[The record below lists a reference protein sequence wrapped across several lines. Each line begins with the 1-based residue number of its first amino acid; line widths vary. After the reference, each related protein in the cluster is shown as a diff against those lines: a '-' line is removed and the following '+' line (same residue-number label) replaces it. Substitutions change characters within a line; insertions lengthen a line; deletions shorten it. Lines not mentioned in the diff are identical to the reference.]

1 MKQYLAFFRIRF
13 TSGLQYRVAAWSG
26 AGTQLFWGLMEI
38 LMFRAFYLYA
48 PDKLP
53 MDIQALSNYVWIQQA
68 TLSIWNVTGWDFELF
83 QSIQSGAVA
92 YELIRPSNLYAMW
105 SARSFGS
112 RLSRAALRFLPVLLV
127 GSLLPAPYG
136 LRLTVPASAFVMF
149 LLSLLL
155 TLWLCVAIELVCYGA
170 TFFLTDYRSIT
181 TFFVA
186 LAEAFSGDLLPLPFF
201 PTTLR
206 RIAEYSPFGSLQNVP
221 LRIFGGD
228 IAGTACISSVSL
240 QLFWCLSLTGLGC
253 CLMQRGLRK
262 AVIAGG

>member
-1 MKQYLAFFRIRF
+1 MKQYFSFFRIRF
-13 TSGLQYRVAAWSG
+13 TSGLQYRAAAW
-26 AGTQLFWGLMEI
+26 AGICTQLFWGLMEI
-38 LMFRAFYLYA
+38 LMFRAFYRYA
-48 PDKLP
+48 PERLP
-53 MDIQALSNYVWIQQA
+53 MSMQTLSNYVWVQQA
-68 TLSIWNVTGWDFELF
+68 TLSIWNVTGWDYELF

-105 SARSFGS
+105 STRSFGS

-136 LRLTVPASAFVMF
+136 LRLTVPLSVLAIF

-170 TFFLTDYRSIT
+170 AFFLTDYRSIT
-181 TFFVA
+181 TFLVA
-186 LAEAFSGDLLPLPFF
+186 LTEAFSGDLLPLPFF
-201 PTTLR
+201 PPILR
-206 RIAEYSPFGSLQNVP
+206 RIAEKSPFGSLQNVP

-228 IAGTACISSVSL
+228 IAGMACICAVGL
-240 QLFWCLSLTGLGC
+240 QLFWCLCITGLGC
-253 CLMQRGLRK
+253 CLLRRGLRK

>member
-1 MKQYLAFFRIRF
+1 MKQYFSFFRIRF

-26 AGTQLFWGLMEI
+26 ACTQLFWGLMEV

-68 TLSIWNVTGWDFELF
+68 TLSLWNVMSWEYELF
-83 QSIQSGAVA
+83 QSVQTGTVA

-105 SARSFGS
+105 SARSFGNQ
-112 RLSRAALRFLPVLLV
+112 LSRAALRFAPVVLA

-136 LRLTVPASAFVMF
+136 LRLTIPVSAIGIFAI
-149 LLSLLL
+149 SLFF
-155 TLWLCVAIELVCYGA
+155 TLWLCVAIKMLCYAA
-170 TFFLTDYRSIT
+170 TFFVTDYRGIT
-181 TFFVA
+181 TFLVA
-186 LAEAFSGDLLPLPFF
+186 LTEGLSGDLLPLPFF
-201 PTTLR
+201 PTALR

-228 IAGTACISSVSL
+228 IAGAACISAVGL
-240 QLFWCLSLTGLGC
+240 QLFWCLSITGLGC
-253 CLMQRGLRK
+253 CLMHRGLRK